1 MRPHG
6 RPPGRRGT
14 VFLLGCLAL
23 SHVVPQQEGDST
35 PGSPFKRTP
44 GTVLSPHAPH
54 PSISIVRIQ
63 AEVSS
68 YNLDGGAASRPVL
81 CSLVVAVNTHPQN
94 TSLCHWPPACLLP
107 AAGLALWVSLPVH
120 CPAWFPG
127 CVLGCPP
134 HSSRGSTPV

>member
-6 RPPGRRGT
+6 CPPSRGST

-35 PGSPFKRTP
+35 PGSPFTGRP

-63 AEVSS
+63 AEASS
-68 YNLDGGAASRPVL
+68 YNLDDGTASRPVL
-81 CSLVVAVNTHPQN
+81 CSLVVAVNTPKTPLFVTGPQCACFPQQAWPCGSPCPS
-94 TSLCHWPPACLLP
+94 TVLLGSLAVSWDAPPYS
-107 AAGLALWVSLPVH
+107 G
-120 CPAWFPG
+120 
-127 CVLGCPP
+127 
-134 HSSRGSTPV
+134 RGSTPV